1 MSCAYMYLEMTIDN
15 IFQNGPMVPG
25 VPPQEASDRLIIFQS
40 HFDTLYRK
48 YETYT
53 GGERLFGL
61 PVTEYPELLQIMKEL
76 KLLKKLY
83 ELYNGVIDTVHGY
96 YDIPW
101 QDVNIERINLELQD
115 FQNRSDS
122 DGNCNFKCDCLHS
135 SGLVVSVLD
144 CQP

>member
-1 MSCAYMYLEMTIDN
+1 
-15 IFQNGPMVPG
+15 MVAG

-61 PVTEYPELLQIMKEL
+61 SVTDYPELLQIMKEL

-83 ELYNGVIDTVHGY
+83 ELYNSVIDTVHGY

-101 QDVNIERINLELQD
+101 QDVNIERINQELQD
-115 FQNRSDS
+115 FQNR
-122 DGNCNFKCDCLHS
+122 
-135 SGLVVSVLD
+135 LD
-144 CQP
+144 

>member
-1 MSCAYMYLEMTIDN
+1 
-15 IFQNGPMVPG
+15 MVPG

-40 HFDTLYRK
+40 QFDTLYRK

-61 PVTEYPELLQIMKEL
+61 TVSEYPELLQIMKEL

-83 ELYNGVIDTVHGY
+83 ELYNNVLDTVHGY

-101 QDVNIERINLELQD
+101 QDVNIEKINQELQE
-115 FQNRSDS
+115 FQIRYGHNSKLWKI
-122 DGNCNFKCDCLHS
+122 NTNL
-135 SGLVVSVLD
+135 
-144 CQP
+144 P